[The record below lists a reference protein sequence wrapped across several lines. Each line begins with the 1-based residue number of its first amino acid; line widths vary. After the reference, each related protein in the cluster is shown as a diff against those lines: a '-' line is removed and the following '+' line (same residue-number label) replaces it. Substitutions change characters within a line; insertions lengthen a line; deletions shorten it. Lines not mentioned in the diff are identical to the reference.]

1 MCDVLVM
8 AVSVCVGDRAERTG
22 SAGEPGGRPVGKP
35 AGGQGKLDG
44 KPTKSKHQEQE
55 GTCC

>member
-1 MCDVLVM
+1 MLVM
-8 AVSVCVGDRAERTG
+8 AVSVCAGDRAERTG